1 MYSKRLGAA
10 TPLPLISF
18 ADNGSVFCS
27 WSLLIKRDQWQLV
40 LFIWQLSGRI
50 RKKLHAVSTARVCLQ
65 KCPAT
70 CATISRPLQVPCPDD
85 QVHGDVRYSDP
96 SSVWVLI
103 CSIIVFFMVK

>member
-70 CATISRPLQVPCPDD
+70 CATISRVPC
-85 QVHGDVRYSDP
+85 RYPVQRTRSMETCDTVTP
-96 SSVWVLI
+96 VPYG
-103 CSIIVFFMVK
+103 C